1 MPLVAHNALPTYDRL
16 LDEGQAVLSNDRAA
30 KQDIR
35 PLHIGLLNM
44 MPDAALAATE
54 RQFFRLVGSSN
65 SISQF
70 YMHPFTIDSVKRA
83 DWAQNWVDQYYES
96 FDSIKEH
103 GLDAL
108 IISGANVT
116 EADLSQEVFWDDL
129 VEVMAWADENVTST
143 LCSCLATHAAVLH
156 KHQLQR
162 YQLPVKRWG
171 AFRHNIVCTD
181 HPLVK
186 SLDTQVTVPHSR
198 FNQIDQEAFESVGI
212 HVLIAG
218 EEPGVQLSVSPDGF
232 RSVYFQGH
240 PEYDHVSLMKEHK
253 REVGRYINQELSDYP
268 PVPDHYYDQYALA
281 VLSEY
286 RANLEAALEKNVSR
300 DNFPEFPADVLSER
314 IHNTWHDSGKSL
326 VGNWVGLVYQL
337 THTDIRKPFMD
348 GVDPSDPLG
357 WLAAR
362 PTK

>member
-1 MPLVAHNALPTYDRL
+1 MPLVAHNALPTYRRL
-16 LDEGQAVLSNDRAA
+16 LDEGLPMLSVERAA
-30 KQDIR
+30 EQDIR

-83 DWAQNWVDQYYES
+83 DWAQNRVDNHYES
-96 FDSIKEH
+96 FDSIKAQ

-116 EADLSQEVFWDDL
+116 EANLANEVFWDDL
-129 VEVMAWADENVTST
+129 VEVMEWAHENVTST
-143 LCSCLATHAAVLH
+143 LCSCLATHAAALH

-162 YQLPVKRWG
+162 YQLPKKRWG
-171 AFRHNIVCTD
+171 AYEHEVVCLN

-186 SLDTQVTVPHSR
+186 SLNTKITVPHSR
-198 FNQIDQEAFESVGI
+198 FNQIDRSAFEACGL
-212 HVLIAG
+212 HVLAESTEGDVHLI
-218 EEPGVQLSVSPDGF
+218 VSPDGF
-232 RSVYFQGH
+232 RTVYFQGH
-240 PEYDHVSLMKEHK
+240 PEYDHVSLMKEHR
-253 REVGRYINQELSDYP
+253 REVGRYINRELEDYP
-268 PVPDHYYDQYALA
+268 PVPENYYDAYSMA

-286 RANLEAALEKNVSR
+286 RLALDEALAANVPVE
-300 DNFPEFPADVLSER
+300 DFPEFPTDLLTKR
-314 IHNTWHDSGKSL
+314 LHNTWHDSGKSL

-337 THTDIRKPFMD
+337 THKAINKPFMD
-348 GVDPSDPLG
+348 GVNPADPLG
-357 WLAAR
+357 WLSS
-362 PTK
+362 KC